1 MFIRT
6 PFTNPLVLLPVILSA
21 LMFYVTA
28 YGQFIPILINPNFQ
42 SDSGVIGTYY
52 SGPHTYHGGQ
62 EGYKV
67 ALFKWD
73 IPDNLDRA
81 NKGLSGLFTFLA
93 AVKVVEIVRD
103 TSQWEWI
110 EGKNSEAI
118 REKGCLRLHGRL
130 DGGEIHDDL
139 TFYRQQISWLRH
151 TLNKIHTIMAR
162 HKAVGEKESQEYAKS
177 MVEMSEKIST
187 VMRDFQAAQPQQG
200 RITQR
205 QVEEEQGGI

>member
-1 MFIRT
+1 MARTIDRLSASSLVYIVMYLFFIIFLIFMFIRT

-81 NKGLSGLFTFLA
+81 NKGLSGSSPNVSCSIIFDPVAL
-93 AVKVVEIVRD
+93 V
-103 TSQWEWI
+103 
-110 EGKNSEAI
+110 
-118 REKGCLRLHGRL
+118 
-130 DGGEIHDDL
+130 
-139 TFYRQQISWLRH
+139 ISIIL
-151 TLNKIHTIMAR
+151 
-162 HKAVGEKESQEYAKS
+162 KS
-177 MVEMSEKIST
+177 LIDSTNMSP
-187 VMRDFQAAQPQQG
+187 F
-200 RITQR
+200 
-205 QVEEEQGGI
+205 